1 MKDFQAIYIMAISPT
16 CIVVHE
22 SVPAKTLKEFIAYA
36 KANPT
41 SCPTA
46 RPAPAP

>member
-1 MKDFQAIYIMAISPT
+1 MMAISPT

-22 SVPAKTLKEFIAYA
+22 LVPVKTLKEFIDYA
-36 KANPT
+36 RANPT